1 MINDCRH
8 PDIYL
13 NPCHILS
20 FSTFLWEL
28 GAIHRI
34 GVIDGREAMDWR
46 QISLATYHRDCNF
59 VRQSF
64 RVGILSFIG
73 WAESI
78 LSLLHLNC
86 TFEARV
92 SLIEKGHFR
101 MEYFTFLSTYFKDYR
116 NLELHR
122 KWRK

>member
-1 MINDCRH
+1 
-8 PDIYL
+8 
-13 NPCHILS
+13 
-20 FSTFLWEL
+20 
-28 GAIHRI
+28 
-34 GVIDGREAMDWR
+34 MDWR

-64 RVGILSFIG
+64 RVGNLSFIG

-92 SLIEKGHFR
+92 SLIEKGHFGWSISR
-101 MEYFTFLSTYFKDYR
+101 FYRPISRTIGIWNCTANGENSDLLFDRDMLVAVLKKKGKNGLENALYFYVLNLYR
-116 NLELHR
+116 DT
-122 KWRK
+122 